1 MLRLDNKYGR
11 FWIIW
16 LITVTLLVNV
26 FALAESCHGIE
37 TTKCSTTTTDNTAL
51 ITNLICSG
59 KFIAA
64 KELLTTEKKSNVAG
78 IAYLANIVSEY
89 EVIEKKYHIV
99 CANAYQE
106 RIDKLEKFYLKT
118 NIEEANGITDVLQ
131 VILETNEYADNKQR
145 QILFENV
152 FVRQTI
158 EKAIIKA
165 EELDANGEWLD
176 AYKRYYRWLEKID
189 PDNLFYS
196 DRARQLL
203 DKATIKAS
211 LEDSLCET
219 CAERYAGVDRQ
230 MFLEAINILDTDY
243 VVRIVDYRQMAIK
256 AIKRCGML
264 AEVIAKSNPGISK
277 SRNELS
283 SQDKKGFENWS
294 SALMAIMDEINQ
306 SPEIMSKKEFVD
318 VFEEVMALNATS
330 VKMPQQVL
338 IAQFTGGALSAL
350 DPHTVVIWPNQVSD
364 FEKQLKGEF
373 SGIGITFSKE
383 KGLWVVS
390 SLLLNAPAY
399 ESGLNV
405 GDVIEAV
412 DGVETKEM
420 SSDCMSKKIAGPANT
435 AVTLT
440 VKSSDENK
448 TTDITII
455 RANVTIPSIR
465 GWQITREGEWQYMID
480 GHNQIGYVRIAA
492 FTERT
497 AADFEKVLIQLEANG
512 LRGLVLDLRSNPGG
526 VVNAAAEIVDKFI
539 EKGMIVSTRPRY
551 GMATYIAAHKDK
563 THPDYPI
570 VVLIDK
576 TSASASEIVAGA
588 LQDQKYKRA
597 TLVGERTF
605 GKGSVQNIKRLPEN
619 ARLKYTMAY
628 YHLPSGQKVESKVES
643 IEAARG
649 TSIENWGIM
658 PDIEV
663 KLNAEELKKLLD
675 VQKANS
681 VLTNDGDNHV
691 SNNKYSSQDTI
702 SADPQL
708 AIGLLILKG
717 KMVLSLVKPNAM
729 KSSRDYMAG
738 QITGNEPDYQ

>member
-1 MLRLDNKYGR
+1 LAN
-11 FWIIW
+11 I
-16 LITVTLLVNV
+16 
-26 FALAESCHGIE
+26 FALAESCHAIE
-37 TTKCSTTTTDNTAL
+37 ITKCSIAATDNTAL
-51 ITNLICSG
+51 IANLICSG

-64 KELLTTEKKSNVAG
+64 KELLATEKKSNVAG
-78 IAYLANIVSEY
+78 IAYLVNIVSEY
-89 EVIEKKYHIV
+89 EVIEKKRQIV

-106 RIDKLEKFYLKT
+106 QIDKLEKFYLKT

-131 VILETNEYADNKQR
+131 VILETNEYANNKQR
-145 QILFENV
+145 QVLFENV
-152 FVRQTI
+152 FVKQTI

-165 EELDANGEWLD
+165 GELDANGEWLD
-176 AYKRYYRWLEKID
+176 AYKRYYYWLEKID
-189 PDNLFYS
+189 PDNLLYS
-196 DRARQLL
+196 DRARQLI

-211 LEDSLCET
+211 LEDSPCET
-219 CAERYAGVDRQ
+219 CAERYVGVDRQ
-230 MFLEAINILDTDY
+230 IFLDAINILDTSY

-277 SRNELS
+277 NKNELS
-283 SQDKKGFENWS
+283 SEDKKGFEKWS
-294 SALMAIMDEINQ
+294 TALMAIMDEINR
-306 SPEIMSKKEFVD
+306 SPGVMSKKEFVD
-318 VFEEVMALNATS
+318 IFEEVLALNATS
-330 VKMPQQVL
+330 VKLPQQVL

-350 DPHTVVIWPNQVSD
+350 DPYTVVVWPNQVSD
-364 FEKQLKGEF
+364 FEKQLNGKF
-373 SGIGITFSKE
+373 SGVGITFLKE

-390 SLLLNAPAY
+390 SLLLNTPAY
-399 ESGLNV
+399 KSGLNV

-420 SSDCMSKKIAGPANT
+420 SSDCMSKKIAGPSCT
-435 AVTLT
+435 KVTLT
-440 VKSSDENK
+440 VKHPDENK
-448 TTDITII
+448 TSDITMT
-455 RANVTIPSIR
+455 RASVTIPSIH
-465 GWQITREGEWQYMID
+465 GWQITREGEWRYMID
-480 GHNQIGYVRIAA
+480 NHNQIGYIRIAS
-492 FTERT
+492 FNETT
-497 AADFEKVLIQLEANG
+497 ATNLEKVLIQLEANG

-526 VVNAAAEIVDKFI
+526 VVNGAAEIVDKFI

-605 GKGSVQNIKRLPEN
+605 GKGSVQNIKRLPGN

-628 YHLPSGQKVESKVES
+628 YHLPSGQKVEGVE
-643 IEAARG
+643 ATKG
-649 TSIENWGIM
+649 TSIENWGVM
-658 PDIEV
+658 PDVEV

-675 VQKANS
+675 VQKANK
-681 VLTNDGDNHV
+681 VLTNDSNNHV
-691 SNNKYSSQDTI
+691 SNNIKYSSQETI

-729 KSSRDYMAG
+729 KSSQDYMSG
-738 QITGNEPDYQ
+738 QITGDEPDYQ